1 MRAGRL
7 RHRITIQNPTKQR
20 NAVGETVLAW
30 TDLATVPA
38 AVEPVSGK
46 EFFAAKQIIAEVTH
60 KIRTRYLLGVSPQS
74 RILFNGREF
83 EVNSVINPDERNREL
98 EIMATEKPE

>member
-20 NAVGETVLAW
+20 NQVGETVLAW
-30 TDLATVPA
+30 KDLATVWA

-46 EFFAAKQIIAEVTH
+46 EFFAAKQVIAEVTH
-60 KIRTRYLLGVSPQS
+60 KIRTRYRPGISPQS
-74 RILFNGREF
+74 RVLFNGRTF
-83 EVNSVINPDERNREL
+83 EVNSVINRDERNREL
-98 EIMATEKPE
+98 EIMATEQPE